1 MPNIFDGISKLSDD
15 DVRYQVAVL
24 EECTLSNAFSQMGG
38 TISNKAFSFLGSIRK
53 VIDGKEIM
61 VPEIV
66 TIEDRIKS
74 KYEALQELDRE
85 ELEIKIRKD
94 LVEKINSASTLEMK
108 NPSDDRISVEIIEL
122 ACKKY
127 KKDINSNLT
136 FAQKADIIRHRYD
149 EKILS
154 QMQEKLSKQNE
165 QERHETEMAIQKA
178 LDEMSGERQEELRQ
192 ALNMKELNGEVLRK
206 LFVSTAGVSVTLLVM
221 ETAGFGAY
229 IALTTVMHAVF
240 TTALGITLPFAFYTG
255 ATTLLSI

>member
-136 FAQKADIIRHRYD
+136 FAFRSSDR
-149 EKILS
+149 
-154 QMQEKLSKQNE
+154 
-165 QERHETEMAIQKA
+165 
-178 LDEMSGERQEELRQ
+178 
-192 ALNMKELNGEVLRK
+192 
-206 LFVSTAGVSVTLLVM
+206 
-221 ETAGFGAY
+221 
-229 IALTTVMHAVF
+229 
-240 TTALGITLPFAFYTG
+240 GI
-255 ATTLLSI
+255 S